1 MGRTAMSTRELR
13 RAGGLA
19 RVAAGTLSLKSAATV
34 SAPPRVR
41 SGPAAWRE
49 KEKGQLRPTE
59 DELDLDREIEYAFDV
74 EEPMAGRAP
83 TGDVE

>member
-1 MGRTAMSTRELR
+1 MPSSNLPREIDTEK
-13 RAGGLA
+13 LA
-19 RVAAGTLSLKSAATV
+19 EIAL
-34 SAPPRVR
+34 APP
-41 SGPAAWRE
+41 PP
-49 KEKGQLRPTE
+49 QPTE

>member
-1 MGRTAMSTRELR
+1 VAGRRTSS
-13 RAGGLA
+13 GHA
-19 RVAAGTLSLKSAATV
+19 R
-34 SAPPRVR
+34 P
-41 SGPAAWRE
+41 
-49 KEKGQLRPTE
+49 